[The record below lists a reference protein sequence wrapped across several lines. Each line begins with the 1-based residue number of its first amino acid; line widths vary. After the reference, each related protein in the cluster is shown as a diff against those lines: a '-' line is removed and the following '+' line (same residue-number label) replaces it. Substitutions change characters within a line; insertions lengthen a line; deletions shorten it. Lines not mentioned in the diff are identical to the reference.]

1 MTDPTTETTTEAK
14 FTPEEIEDGKGM
26 AILAWIFWLIP
37 LLAARDKKFAMF
49 HTQQA
54 LALWITFIVVYIV
67 LWILILI
74 VSAISDTLTC
84 IISVLGI
91 IPWLFLIVFWI
102 MGLISAIQGK
112 AKELP
117 IIGKF
122 GSKFN
127 FVK

>member
-1 MTDPTTETTTEAK
+1 MTESTTETNTGAQ

-26 AILAWIFWLIP
+26 AILAWIFWIIP
-37 LLAARDKKFAMF
+37 LLAARDKRFAMF

-54 LALWITFIVVYIV
+54 LALWITIVVIYIAM
-67 LWILILI
+67 WILTML
-74 VSAISDTLTC
+74 VSLISDTLTC
-84 IISVLGI
+84 IISILMF
-91 IPWLFLIVFWI
+91 IPWIVFVVFWI
-102 MGLISAIQGK
+102 MGLITAIQGK

>member
-1 MTDPTTETTTEAK
+1 MTDPTTETKTEAQ

-26 AILAWIFWLIP
+26 AILAWIFWIIP

-54 LALWITFIVVYIV
+54 LVLWITFIVVYIAF
-67 LWILILI
+67 WILILI

-84 IISVLGI
+84 IISVFGI
-91 IPWLFLIVFWI
+91 IPWLFFIVFWI

-117 IIGKF
+117 IIGKY

>member
-1 MTDPTTETTTEAK
+1 MV
-14 FTPEEIEDGKGM
+14 I
-26 AILAWIFWLIP
+26 
-37 LLAARDKKFAMF
+37 
-49 HTQQA
+49 QQ
-54 LALWITFIVVYIV
+54 LSRLVVYIV

>member
-1 MTDPTTETTTEAK
+1 MTESTTETTTGAQ
-14 FTPEEIEDGKGM
+14 FTPEEIEEGKGM
-26 AILAWIFWLIP
+26 AILAWIFWIIP
-37 LLAARDKKFAMF
+37 LLAARDKRFAMF

-54 LALWITFIVVYIV
+54 LALWITIVVIYIAM
-67 LWILILI
+67 WILTML
-74 VSAISDTLTC
+74 VSLISDTLTC
-84 IISVLGI
+84 IISILMF
-91 IPWLFLIVFWI
+91 IPWIVFVVFWI
-102 MGLISAIQGK
+102 MGLITAIQGK